1 MANINSMF
9 ITLNVN
15 SSPMDVFNKKI
26 EAVTKKLVE
35 AASSLDKTMSK
46 MMVVSNQAAKAS
58 SQLNSAG
65 SSINKVSKNLAT
77 VSGNMDK
84 TSKRMSGIGVAT
96 SKMIKNMNGVGSSV
110 SKVSKNLVAV
120 SKNMVNAA
128 TKMTQGSGA
137 TKNFNK
143 AIDDTGKKSSLANNK
158 VVKLIKSMGLF
169 SKANISKGMD
179 IYDKFTNT
187 TTQLGSVVDKGSS
200 KEVLQDKVFAAA
212 NRSRG
217 NFTDMAGTVT
227 KLERSTGDLFGSN
240 DETIAFTELTQKSL
254 VASGAA
260 PEDRKSGMDKMSDVM
275 AAGKLDGGG
284 LKDILKTAPLIYDAI
299 SKFTGKSGDELMALA
314 EAGEISSGVIKNA
327 MFAMSGEINNKFSGT
342 PMTFA
347 DIWTSIKD
355 TGLQA
360 FSGIFMKIQELI
372 SSNEFQAFLSELI
385 DGFTIIA
392 DVALFLIDSIISGW
406 DVIGPILGI
415 IAGLYLISMIAS
427 LWAMIPP
434 LIAMI
439 PAIFAVAWPILLI
452 LGIIGVVI
460 GVVRALGVTWEE
472 IFGFIGGV
480 VGVFGATFFNH
491 MITIYNVVASLV
503 NFLGNAFKDPFTSIK
518 ILGNELAIHFLS
530 VIENIAGGFEGLLK
544 FFGLDKKFSFVSDLK
559 NTISDKKNNI
569 IDKTNVDKANMGYKD
584 YMPKKDLIDYG
595 DAASMGGE
603 KATNLYK
610 SMSGTGEKIDPAAD
624 QKYPDPEEF
633 SSKTNPAVI
642 EGTGSGGSV
651 NVDMPDED
659 ISFLRD
665 IAERDYIANIATNSL
680 APNISIKFGD
690 VHENA
695 DAEKIAGRIQRIL
708 QEEIAIASEGV
719 Y

>member
-15 SSPMDVFNKKI
+15 SSPMDVLNKKI
-26 EAVTKKLVE
+26 EAVTSKLVT

-46 MMVVSNQAAKAS
+46 MMIVSNQAAVAS
-58 SQLNSAG
+58 TQLNNAG

-77 VSGNMDK
+77 VSGNMDN
-84 TSKRMSGIGVAT
+84 T
-96 SKMIKNMNGVGSSV
+96 
-110 SKVSKNLVAV
+110 
-120 SKNMVNAA
+120 A
-128 TKMTQGSGA
+128 TKMTKVSGTTQKMINDMSGVGKTVNNVNVNITQINSTMNNTVKMAKGSVVI
-137 TKNFNK
+137 NK
-143 AIDDTGKKSSLANNK
+143 FANAISNVGKKSTLANNK
-158 VVKLIKSMGLF
+158 VAKLIKSMGLF
-169 SKANISKGMD
+169 KKENFKKAAD

-187 TTQLGSVVDKGSS
+187 TTQLGSVKKGSTS
-200 KEVLQDKVFAAA
+200 KEELQDKVFAAA
-212 NRSRG
+212 DRSRG

-227 KLERSTGDLFGSN
+227 KLERSTGDVFKSN

-254 VASGAA
+254 VASGAS
-260 PEDRKSGMDKMSDVM
+260 PEDRKSGMDKITDVM
-275 AAGKLDGGG
+275 AAGKLDASG
-284 LKDILKTAPLIYDAI
+284 LKDISKTAPLIYEAI
-299 SKFTGKSGDELMALA
+299 SKFTKKSGAELIALA
-314 EAGEISSGVIKNA
+314 EAGQISSGDIKNA
-327 MFAMSGEINNKFSGT
+327 MFAMSGEINKKFSDT

-372 SSNEFQAFLSELI
+372 SSNEFQSFLSELVE
-385 DGFTIIA
+385 GFKLIA

-406 DVIGPILGI
+406 DIIGPILGI

-427 LWAMIPP
+427 LWGMIPP

-460 GVVRALGVTWEE
+460 GVVRALGVSWEE
-472 IFGFIGGV
+472 IFGFMGGV
-480 VGVFGATFFNH
+480 IGVFGATFFN
-491 MITIYNVVASLV
+491 IIISLYNIVASFI
-503 NFLGNAFKDPFTSIK
+503 NFLGNAFNDPISSIL
-518 ILGNELAIHFLS
+518 ILFGEFAIQVLGYFENILKGIQDFLS
-530 VIENIAGGFEGLLK
+530 YIGIDIDLSFMGNMKNSI
-544 FFGLDKKFSFVSDLK
+544 LDKVNEQKE
-559 NTISDKKNNI
+559 
-569 IDKTNVDKANMGYKD
+569 NMGYKD
-584 YMPKKDLIDYG
+584 FMPKKDLVDLG
-595 DAASMGGE
+595 NAASMGGD
-603 KATNLYK
+603 KAANLYK
-610 SMSGTGEKIDPAAD
+610 SMAGTGEKVDPASN
-624 QKYPDPEEF
+624 QGPQFDPEKF
-633 SSKTNPAVI
+633 SSKSNPAVV
-642 EGTGSGGSV
+642 EGTGPGGNV

-665 IAERDYIANIATNSL
+665 IAERDYIANIASNSL

-695 DAEKIAGRIQRIL
+695 DAQKIAGRIQRIL

>member
-15 SSPMDVFNKKI
+15 SSPMDVLNKKI
-26 EAVTKKLVE
+26 EAVTSKLVT

-46 MMVVSNQAAKAS
+46 MMIVSNQAAKAS
-58 SQLNSAG
+58 SDLNSAG
-65 SSINKVSKNLAT
+65 SSINNVSKNLVT
-77 VSGNMDK
+77 VSGNMDNATAK
-84 TSKRMSGIGVAT
+84 MTEVSGATGKLISDMSGVGT
-96 SKMIKNMNGVGSSV
+96 SLNNASEKLVTV
-110 SKVSKNLVAV
+110 SENLGDTTA
-120 SKNMVNAA
+120 
-128 TKMTQGSGA
+128 KMTDGSGA
-137 TKNFNK
+137 TKKFNK
-143 AIDDTGKKSSLANNK
+143 DIEDTGKKSGLANNK
-158 VVKLIKSMGLF
+158 VAKLIKSMGLF
-169 SKANISKGMD
+169 SKANVSKGMEL
-179 IYDKFTNT
+179 YDNFTNT
-187 TTQLGSVVDKGSS
+187 TTKLGSVKDDNTT
-200 KEVLQDKVFAAA
+200 KEELQDKVFAAA

-227 KLERSTGDLFGSN
+227 KLEGSTGDLFKTN

-254 VASGAA
+254 VASGAT
-260 PEDRKSGMDKMSDVM
+260 PEERKSGMDKMTDVM

-284 LKDILKTAPLIYDAI
+284 LQDISKTAPLIYDAI

-460 GVVRALGVTWEE
+460 GVVRALGVSWEQ
-472 IFGFIGGV
+472 IFGFMGGV
-480 VGVFGATFFNH
+480 IGVFGATFFN
-491 MITIYNVVASLV
+491 IIISLYNIVASFI
-503 NFLGNAFKDPFTSIK
+503 NFLGNAFNDPISSIL
-518 ILGNELAIHFLS
+518 ILFGEFAIQVLGYFENILKGIQDFLS
-530 VIENIAGGFEGLLK
+530 YIGIDIDLSFMSNMKNSI
-544 FFGLDKKFSFVSDLK
+544 LDKVNEQKE
-559 NTISDKKNNI
+559 
-569 IDKTNVDKANMGYKD
+569 NMGYKD
-584 YMPKKDLIDYG
+584 FMPKKDLVDLG
-595 DAASMGGE
+595 NAASIGGD
-603 KATNLYK
+603 KAADLYK
-610 SMSGTGEKIDPAAD
+610 SMTGTGEKVDPASN
-624 QKYPDPEEF
+624 QGPQFDPEEF
-633 SSKTNPAVI
+633 SSKSNPAVV
-642 EGTGSGGSV
+642 EGTGPGGNV
-651 NVDMPDED
+651 NVDMADED
-659 ISFLRD
+659 IGYLRD
-665 IAERDYIANIATNSL
+665 IAERDYIANIASNSL

-695 DAEKIAGRIQRIL
+695 DAQKIAGRIQRIL